1 MGSHLSLGVSPL
13 GARPWIQK
21 HPRRFELAAPP
32 TRRPITSGRMDPGES
47 SGSGGG
53 ARSTVGLAR
62 LIPLA
67 PHLPESRQAS
77 RGEVSR
83 HQLNPTEEVV

>member
-1 MGSHLSLGVSPL
+1 MTFRPEDTLGSHLSLGVFPL
-13 GARPWIQK
+13 GDRPWIQK

-62 LIPLA
+62 LSPPGTALA
-67 PHLPESRQAS
+67 ESKQA
-77 RGEVSR
+77 
-83 HQLNPTEEVV
+83 